1 MSILNLKVK
10 FFIFPLL
17 VLMISNLCQGQIKVG
32 IRGGFNASTISFND
46 LPERAEKYGY
56 HLGLVLDITA
66 IPEFLSVQPE
76 ISFST
81 KGVAYT
87 NLNEKQYIKMN
98 SVDFL
103 LPVAFKLNSVSLQV
117 GPFVSYLIKDAEYIG
132 FTNNG
137 IILDGF
143 KKLDTGLTAGLSYN
157 VGKLFFGLRYNQGF
171 INVSNDEIIAAIG
184 KGKNAVGQVS
194 LGFWF

>member
-10 FFIFPLL
+10 FFLFPLL

-32 IRGGFNASTISFND
+32 IRGGLNASSISFND

-66 IPEFLSVQPE
+66 IPDFLSVQPE

-87 NLNEKQYIKMN
+87 NLSEKQYITMN

-117 GPFVSYLIKDAEYIG
+117 GPFVSYLIKDAEYIAV
-132 FTNNG
+132 TNNG

-143 KKLDTGLTAGLSYN
+143 KKLDAGLTAGLSYN

-194 LGFWF
+194 VGYWF